1 MYPITN
7 HKVPD
12 STVTSDNDELTCICC
27 TEPLTIKNIV
37 NTKCKHQVC
46 SDCYY
51 KWAGDHNSCVFCRQ
65 KLYVGARHEEYVKL
79 GRDIQRR
86 QLVANEL
93 GEEQTYLENQNARLA
108 LRCTAKL
115 MEVDAAKT
123 MIREKAIEY
132 MNAER
137 KLRDAEA
144 FIQQIRLWK
153 KNPTQAIEMWEK
165 EMEVLENE
173 ARKVVMKK
181 MRECLNE
188 MSEKRVVVR
197 ASNVEIEDIDDDFSS
212 TFAQLFDTGE
222 HPLIVGLDS
231 MSSTINSAIPFWDN
245 NYNQVDEDFNDMPAL
260 ESDVPYFPSNNLTD
274 YNVINYYDPE
284 GIVIPA
290 STYINDHRLTTRNNR
305 IAQILED
312 VIAYDIHNRSPRQ
325 RREEYNPAELHG
337 GYAHGHG

>member
-1 MYPITN
+1 MYPITS

-51 KWAGDHNSCVFCRQ
+51 KWAGDHNSCVFCRH
-65 KLYVGARHEEYVKL
+65 KLYEGARHEEYVKL

-108 LRCTAKL
+108 LRCSAKL
-115 MEVDAAKT
+115 IEFDAAKT

-197 ASNVEIEDIDDDFSS
+197 ASNIEIEDIDDDFSG

-260 ESDVPYFPSNNLTD
+260 VSALFS
-274 YNVINYYDPE
+274 
-284 GIVIPA
+284 
-290 STYINDHRLTTRNNR
+290 
-305 IAQILED
+305 
-312 VIAYDIHNRSPRQ
+312 
-325 RREEYNPAELHG
+325 
-337 GYAHGHG
+337 